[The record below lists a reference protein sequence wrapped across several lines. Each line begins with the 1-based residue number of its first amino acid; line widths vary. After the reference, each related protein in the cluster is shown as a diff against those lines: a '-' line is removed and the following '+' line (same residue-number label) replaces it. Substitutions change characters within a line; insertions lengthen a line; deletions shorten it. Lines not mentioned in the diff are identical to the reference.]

1 MPSLTGSSPAS
12 RPPSLRAGLVV
23 LGLLL
28 ASVPGTAAMPDY
40 VRDALGKFNT
50 EVPAGWAYTLT
61 TVRNSQDRTTAR
73 FDPAK
78 PPAEQWTLQ
87 QLNGR
92 TPTAKEAAQYA
103 RARADGNSAA
113 PQGSFQKAD
122 IEPASVELL
131 REDADRGEFRCTFRA
146 EATGADKMLGHLA
159 LRLTVT
165 KRQPHVEKFALEL
178 TAPYSPVL
186 GVKMR
191 ELLVQ
196 MSFGEPAAGRPSLP
210 ATNTSHFVGRIFL
223 ISVEENLTVTYTDFV
238 RSE

>member
-87 QLNGR
+87 Q
-92 TPTAKEAAQYA
+92 
-103 RARADGNSAA
+103 
-113 PQGSFQKAD
+113 
-122 IEPASVELL
+122 
-131 REDADRGEFRCTFRA
+131 
-146 EATGADKMLGHLA
+146 
-159 LRLTVT
+159 
-165 KRQPHVEKFALEL
+165 
-178 TAPYSPVL
+178 
-186 GVKMR
+186 
-191 ELLVQ
+191 
-196 MSFGEPAAGRPSLP
+196 
-210 ATNTSHFVGRIFL
+210 
-223 ISVEENLTVTYTDFV
+223 
-238 RSE
+238 